1 MSTNYLVPDQDKLEW
16 QKPIENR
23 FLTAPPSTTKGKRYI
38 VAATATGDW
47 AGQENNIAVYNGST
61 WDFIV
66 KKVGMLLYVKDEDI
80 YIRWNDYLEKWEQ
93 YIDSSLKSQ
102 DVIDYSK
109 DTFNFDYNVDI
120 DNYPNEEITTSTGEK
135 IAQNF
140 RLRERTQ
147 ITKLSLYCSVT
158 DRDQGIKIEITNTDG
173 SSKPSTIIYST
184 IIVPDE
190 WDLIEYSYNILNIK
204 FKEPFYLNSGY
215 YAIVITDLSDS
226 HAFVKANKPT
236 FTNPDDVTCK
246 LWKWN
251 VSDWDEQTNSIVF
264 VLWENGQALTSPLP
278 ALDIIN
284 NSLVSRNLIFPKSLK
299 INNFPIRA
307 YENAIKI
314 SDNFDINY
322 NRQSL
327 DITIFAGKYDKWLNG
342 EQTIIDI
349 PRTNFTL
356 TAESTN
362 YIYINSSDSLA
373 SGIILPSSS
382 ILLYEIITDTTG
394 VTTVTDKRTVLS
406 RNNISRHLP
415 FFLG

>member
-1 MSTNYLVPDQDKLEW
+1 MPTNYLVPDQDKLEW

-23 FLTAPPSTTKGKRYI
+23 ILTSPPSPVKGKRYI

-47 AGQENNIAVYNGST
+47 AGQENNIAIFNGST

-80 YIRWNDYLEKWEQ
+80 YVRWNDYLTKWEQ

-109 DTFNFDYNVDI
+109 DTFNFDYNVNYE
-120 DNYPNEEITTSTGEK
+120 NYPSEEINIVTGEK

-140 RLRERTQ
+140 RLTGGTQ

-158 DRDQGIKIEITNTDG
+158 DRDQGIKIEITNVDG
-173 SSKPSTIIYST
+173 NNKPSSTIFSTII
-184 IIVPDE
+184 IPDD
-190 WDLIEYSYNILNIK
+190 WDVIDYEHNILNIK
-204 FKEPFYLNSGY
+204 FNESFHLNSGT

-236 FTNPDDVTCK
+236 ENCK
-246 LWKWN
+246 LWKWDGI
-251 VSDWDEQTNSIVF
+251 SDWVEQTNSIVF
-264 VLWENGQALTSPLP
+264 ALWENSQSWGQPSPI
-278 ALDIIN
+278 LDIIN
-284 NSLVSRNLIFPKSLK
+284 NSLVSRDLIFPKSLK
-299 INNFPIRA
+299 INNYPIRA
-307 YENAIKI
+307 YENAVKI

-327 DITIFAGKYDKWLNG
+327 DITIFAGKFEKWLNG
-342 EQTIIDI
+342 EQTIIVVSS
-349 PRTNFTL
+349 TNFNL

-362 YIYINSSDSLA
+362 YIYIDSSDSLA
-373 SGIILPSSS
+373 TGIVLPSSS

-394 VTTVTDKRTVLS
+394 ATTVTDKRTVLS

>member
-1 MSTNYLVPDQDKLEW
+1 MPTNYLVPDQEKLEW

-23 FLTAPPSTTKGKRYI
+23 FLTAPPSTSKGKRYI
-38 VAATATGDW
+38 VASVATGDW
-47 AGQENNIAVYNGST
+47 VGQENNIAVYNGST

-66 KKVGMLLYVKDEDI
+66 KKIGMLLYVKDESI
-80 YIRWNDYLEKWEQ
+80 YVRWNNYLEKWEEN
-93 YIDSSLKSQ
+93 IDSSLKSQ

-140 RLRERTQ
+140 RLTGGTE

-158 DRDQGIKIEITNTDG
+158 DRDSGIKIEITNVDVNN
-173 SSKPSTIIYST
+173 KPSTTIYST
-184 IIVPDE
+184 IIVPDD
-190 WDLIEYSYNILNIK
+190 WDVWDYEHHILNIK
-204 FKEPFYLNSGY
+204 FKEPIALNNSGV

-226 HAFVKANKPT
+226 HSFVKANKPT
-236 FTNPDDVTCK
+236 ENCK
-246 LWKWN
+246 LWKWDGI
-251 VSDWDEQTNSIVF
+251 SDWVEQTNSIVF
-264 VLWENGQALTSPLP
+264 ALWENGQAWGQAPP
-278 ALDIIN
+278 ILDIIN
-284 NSLVSRNLIFPKSLK
+284 NSLISRDLIFPKSLK
-299 INNFPIRA
+299 INNYPIRA
-307 YENAIKI
+307 YENAVKI
-314 SDNFDINY
+314 SDNFDINN
-322 NRQSL
+322 NRKSL
-327 DITIFAGKYDKWLNG
+327 DVTIFSGKFEKWLNG

-349 PRTNFTL
+349 SRTNFTL
-356 TAESTN
+356 TAETTN
-362 YIYINSSDSLA
+362 YIYINSSDVLA

-382 ILLYEIITDTTG
+382 ILLYEIITDASG